1 MNAFKKPGFLLRIA
15 IAIGYI
21 IMGIILLINYK
32 EMQLLSKEW
41 NLALGALLTA
51 YGVFRAFRAI
61 QLYKNNEE

>member
-1 MNAFKKPGFLLRIA
+1 MLSKIRDFLLRIA

>member
-1 MNAFKKPGFLLRIA
+1 MLGFLLRIA

>member
-1 MNAFKKPGFLLRIA
+1 MNAFNNPGFLLRIA